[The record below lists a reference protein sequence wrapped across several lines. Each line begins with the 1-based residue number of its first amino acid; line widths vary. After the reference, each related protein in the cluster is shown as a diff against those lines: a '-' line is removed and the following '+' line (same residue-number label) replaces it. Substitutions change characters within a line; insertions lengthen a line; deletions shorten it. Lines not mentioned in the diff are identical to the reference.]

1 MSTTRVDVPDRLRR
15 KRCLDCGHD
24 GALVQDP
31 TVFCCPR
38 CGSDLYARPPMSY
51 AEMEGFEARARPVAA
66 PRDIIVVRRGLLGR
80 LADRVRRMLR
90 RG

>member
-24 GALVQDP
+24 GALVQEP
-31 TVFCCPR
+31 AVFCCPR

-51 AEMEGFEARARPVAA
+51 AEMEGFDARVRRLTP
-66 PRDIIVVRRGLLGR
+66 PRDVIVVKRGLLGR
-80 LADRVRRMLR
+80 LARRFRRMLR
-90 RG
+90 RR